1 MSVAVDVTDMRSD
14 TSRHSTV
21 WLCIVA
27 VGRKSQKHLSTF
39 YVGQSF
45 VRLSLK
51 LTHFFFLLRGELE
64 ADRKQEQ
71 KKMKL
76 QNERRNEKK
85 NSFCRH
91 HCSLRRSKSAQ
102 AQTNLSRTSFRSFGA
117 HTETDANERQTTE
130 TCHLVEG
137 GELHVDWRHATVSVY
152 VRYWA
157 NMTHLGNY
165 NGKLS
170 MSLSVYV

>member
-71 KKMKL
+71 KK
-76 QNERRNEKK
+76 NEIAKREKK
-85 NSFCRH
+85 RKKKTVFVVIIVHYGGRRVRKHKRICREH
-91 HCSLRRSKSAQ
+91 RLEV
-102 AQTNLSRTSFRSFGA
+102 LE
-117 HTETDANERQTTE
+117 HTPKLTQMNAKRPR
-130 TCHLVEG
+130 LAIWLKG
-137 GELHVDWRHATVSVY
+137 
-152 VRYWA
+152 
-157 NMTHLGNY
+157 GNY
-165 NGKLS
+165 MLIDDMRRFRFTCDIGRIWRT
-170 MSLSVYV
+170 